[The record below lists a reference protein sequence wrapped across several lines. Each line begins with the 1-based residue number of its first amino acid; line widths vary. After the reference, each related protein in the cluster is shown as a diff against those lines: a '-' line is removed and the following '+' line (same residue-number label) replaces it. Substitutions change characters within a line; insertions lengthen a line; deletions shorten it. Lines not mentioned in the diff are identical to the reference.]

1 MELQCEMVQ
10 NVQVV
15 HVTGRIDSA
24 TAEKFGQDIDMILG
38 SGNHHMLLDLSAV
51 PYINSAGLR
60 VLLATAKS
68 TKKHGG
74 RFALSGLS
82 DEVLNVIELAGFHK
96 ILTISP
102 TTSDALSHW

>member
-1 MELQCEMVQ
+1 MELQCETVQ

-24 TAEKFGQDIDMILG
+24 TAEKFGQDIGAILG
-38 SGNHHMLLDLSAV
+38 SGNPHLLLDLSAV

-74 RFALSGLS
+74 RFVLSGLS
-82 DEVLNVIELAGFHK
+82 DDVKNVIELAGFHR
-96 ILTISP
+96 ILAISP
-102 TTSDALSHW
+102 TVHDALSHW